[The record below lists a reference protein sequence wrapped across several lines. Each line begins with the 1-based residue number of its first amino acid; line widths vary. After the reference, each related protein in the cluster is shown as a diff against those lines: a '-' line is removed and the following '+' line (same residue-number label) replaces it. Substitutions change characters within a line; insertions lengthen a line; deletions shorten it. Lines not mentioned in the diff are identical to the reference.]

1 MADLNTLAGR
11 IDAEFSAVAQK
22 VKKAQAGQLEEQ
34 RQRQQR
40 LAQLAEVFG
49 ELSEIW
55 RPRLDLLVAKF
66 GDRVQVKP
74 RVVPSTREVTLEF
87 LSHVARVRLKLAAY
101 TDRDVRKV
109 ILGYDLEIIPVV
121 VRYEPHAELEFP
133 LGKVDKEA
141 VAKWVDDR
149 LVGFVQTYFSLGE
162 NEIYLKDEMVED
174 PIARITFPKVAAVG
188 TLEWQGQTVYFIDDQ
203 TRREFA
209 ANHKIA
215 VK

>member
-1 MADLNTLAGR
+1 MADINTLAGR

-22 VKKAQAGQLEEQ
+22 VKKAQTGQLEQQ

-40 LAQLAEVFG
+40 LGQLTEVFG

-87 LSHVARVRLKLAAY
+87 LSRVARVRLKLAAF
-101 TDRDVRKV
+101 TDRDVTKV
-109 ILGYDLEIIPVV
+109 ILSYDLEIVPVV

-133 LGKVDKEA
+133 LGAVDKDA

-149 LVGFVQTYFSLGE
+149 LVNFVHTYFSLGE
-162 NEIYLKDEMVED
+162 NDIYLKDEMVED
-174 PIARITFPKVAAVG
+174 PIARISFPKVAAAG
-188 TLEWQGQTVYFIDDQ
+188 ALEWQGQTVYFIDDQ

-209 ANHKIA
+209 ANHKLAI
-215 VK
+215 K

>member
-1 MADLNTLAGR
+1 MADIKTLAGR

-22 VKKAQAGQLEEQ
+22 VKKAQTGQLEEQ

-40 LAQLAEVFG
+40 LARLVEVFG
-49 ELSEIW
+49 ELSEVW

-87 LSHVARVRLKLAAY
+87 LSRVARVRLKLSAF
-101 TDRDVRKV
+101 TDRDVTKV
-109 ILGYDLEIIPVV
+109 ILSYDLEIVPVV

-133 LGKVDKEA
+133 LGAVDKEA
-141 VAKWVDDR
+141 VTKWVDDR

-162 NEIYLKDEMVED
+162 TDIYLKDEMVED
-174 PIARITFPKVAAVG
+174 PIARISFPRVAAAG
-188 TLEWQGQTVYFIDDQ
+188 TLEWQGQTVYFIDDH

-215 VK
+215 IK